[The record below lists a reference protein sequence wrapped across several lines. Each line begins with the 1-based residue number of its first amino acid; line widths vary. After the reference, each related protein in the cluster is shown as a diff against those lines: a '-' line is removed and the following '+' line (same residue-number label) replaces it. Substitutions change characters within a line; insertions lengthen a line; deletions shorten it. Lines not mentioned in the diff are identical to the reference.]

1 VTIPDFGSSLV
12 DVAIRT
18 AIVYVFLVVALR
30 LGGKRDIGQ
39 MSILDLVVLLVIAD
53 AVQNAMVGQN
63 TSLLGGLVAA
73 SVLVLLDRGLRLV
86 ERRSRR
92 ARRAFEGEPRM
103 LIRDGAVL
111 PGALRSEDVSSDE
124 LAAALREHGVL
135 SPSEVRLAVL
145 EVDGSIS
152 VVPRAGGGEAGGAG

>member
-1 VTIPDFGSSLV
+1 MTFPDLGSSLGE
-12 DVAIRT
+12 VAIRT

-30 LGGKRDIGQ
+30 LGGKRDVGQ

-53 AVQNAMVGQN
+53 AVQNAMVGEN

-103 LIRDGAVL
+103 LIRDGVVL
-111 PGALRSEDVSSDE
+111 QGALRSEDISSDE

-135 SPSEVRLAVL
+135 SPAEVRLAVL

-152 VVPRAGGGEAGGAG
+152 VIPRVHGREEGGAG

>member
-1 VTIPDFGSSLV
+1 MTIPDLGSSLL

-30 LGGKRDIGQ
+30 LGGKRDVGQ
-39 MSILDLVVLLVIAD
+39 LSILDLVVLLVIAD

-103 LIRDGAVL
+103 LIRDGIVL
-111 PGALRSEDVSSDE
+111 PGALRSEDISSDE
-124 LAAALREHGVL
+124 PKSGNVT
-135 SPSEVRLAVL
+135 SPPR
-145 EVDGSIS
+145 
-152 VVPRAGGGEAGGAG
+152 RAGRRSSIASPRRSPMRCQARSGRRRR